1 MASLEE
7 TILVPITPDDP
18 CGPNL
23 EYDSAFA
30 AFERASQGK
39 PEQQLGDTI
48 VAAEEPDWKA
58 VHKQATELLGRSKD
72 LRIAFKLTMALLKT
86 RGLAGFAEGLAV
98 VRGMVETFW
107 EGFHPRL
114 DPDDDNDPTMRVN
127 IIAGLLEPEVL
138 NAVRAAPLVSSRAVG
153 RFALKDVEVANG
165 EAPPPTE
172 GQAPTVATLEAAL
185 LDCDLEELA
194 GTTSKAHGCVEALT
208 AIEAYVTDQ
217 VGAASAPN
225 LSKLVG
231 LVRRAQ
237 GFLSGGLARRQGVA
251 DGGGAAGAVAG
262 GGGNGAGLARGGGGA
277 LTGEIGSREDVLR
290 ALDKICGYYARYEP
304 SSPIPMF
311 MERCKRLVTM
321 SFIDIV
327 KDLVPEAVNQVE
339 TLKGRTPE

>member
-1 MASLEE
+1 
-7 TILVPITPDDP
+7 
-18 CGPNL
+18 
-23 EYDSAFA
+23 
-30 AFERASQGK
+30 
-39 PEQQLGDTI
+39 
-48 VAAEEPDWKA
+48 
-58 VHKQATELLGRSKD
+58 
-72 LRIAFKLTMALLKT
+72 
-86 RGLAGFAEGLAV
+86 
-98 VRGMVETFW
+98 
-107 EGFHPRL
+107 
-114 DPDDDNDPTMRVN
+114 
-127 IIAGLLEPEVL
+127 VL